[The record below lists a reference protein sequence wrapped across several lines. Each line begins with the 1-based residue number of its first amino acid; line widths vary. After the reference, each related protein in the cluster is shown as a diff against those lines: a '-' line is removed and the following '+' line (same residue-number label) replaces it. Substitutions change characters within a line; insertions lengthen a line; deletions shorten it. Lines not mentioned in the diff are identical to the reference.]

1 MKQFLLLSTCIFL
14 ISCSGPKQ
22 KSTDQHLLLKTSWLV
37 VSVNEQELSIDPEK
51 DGLDIP
57 RLEILVEEMKYSGS
71 DGCNQFMGG
80 LIELDENK
88 LKFGIAAGTRRMCME
103 MAIPD
108 LINSNLP
115 LVNSYELNE
124 EVLRLFDADG
134 NEVMLLKKT
143 LN

>member
-1 MKQFLLLSTCIFL
+1 MKQFLLLSTCVFL

-22 KSTDQHLLLKTSWLV
+22 KSTDQHLLLKASWLV

-51 DGLDIP
+51 DGLEIP
-57 RLEILVEEMKYSGS
+57 RLEILMEEMRYSGS

-80 LIELDENK
+80 LIELDENT

-108 LINSNLP
+108 LINSSLP
-115 LVNSYELNE
+115 LVNSYEIKE
-124 EVLRLFDADG
+124 DVLRLFKANGD
-134 NEVMLLKKT
+134 ELMLLKKA
-143 LN
+143 L